1 MGCKKKR
8 DTRLVPIKYT
18 SREFSTIKDDLVN
31 YAKRY
36 YPDTFQDFNEA
47 GFGALFLDTVA
58 YVGDI
63 LSFYLDFQ
71 ANESFLDT
79 SLEYDNII
87 KLGRQMG
94 YKFRGNPSSCGF
106 AIFYILVPAA
116 VNGLGP
122 DRRYLPIL
130 KRGSEFKSQ
139 GGVGFLLNQDVNFK
153 HSDNEIIV
161 AQVNDTTGIP
171 VTYAIKAIGEVI
183 SGALGEDIVSVSTF
197 KKFLRVSLSSE
208 HVVEVLSVRDSEGHQ
223 YYEVDNL
230 SQNVIYRSVTNKNSD
245 TDNVTALL
253 RPFVVPRRFVVEQD
267 RRKRTFL
274 QFGYGSETQL
284 TTEAVADPRTIVLK
298 QNGKDHTTD
307 PSFDPTRLIESDKF
321 GIAPADTK
329 LTIRYRTNTK
339 RNVNVAAT
347 KLTKVMNPIFRFD
360 NLSSLNN
367 SNVSF
372 VVDSIEV
379 NNEDPI
385 IGDVS
390 YPSTDELKRRVY
402 DHYAAQNRA
411 VTKQD
416 YVSTVYSMPPQYG
429 AIKRAT
435 IVRDDDSFKRNLN
448 LYLISENS
456 DGTLTVPTATL
467 KKNVKIW
474 LNKNRMINDTI
485 DILNGRILNI
495 SIDFVIIA
503 DLEFNKFNTLA
514 SAITALQQKIK
525 IPDIGEVFY
534 ISDIYK
540 ILNDVDGVLDV
551 HSVRIK
557 QKTGAN
563 YADLGFDVI
572 DQMSPDG
579 RYFMVPNDVIVEVKY
594 PLRDIKGVIK

>member
-1 MGCKKKR
+1 MGSKKKR
-8 DTRLVPIKYT
+8 DTRLVPIDYT
-18 SREFSTIKDDLVN
+18 SREFGTIKNDLVN

-47 GFGALFLDTVA
+47 GFGSLFLDTMA
-58 YVGDI
+58 YIGDI

-79 SLEYDNII
+79 ALEYDNII

-94 YKFRGNPSSCGF
+94 YKFRGNPSSSGF
-106 AIFYILVPAA
+106 ATFYVLVPAA
-116 VNGLGP
+116 TSGLGP

-139 GGVGFLLNQDVNFK
+139 GGVGFLLNQSVNFK

-161 AQVNDTTGIP
+161 AEVNDTTGIP

-183 SGALGEDIVSVSTF
+183 SGELAEDIISVSDF
-197 KKFLRVSLSSE
+197 KKFLRISLSSE
-208 HVVEVLSVRDSEGHQ
+208 HAVEVLSVKDSEGHQ
-223 YYEVDNL
+223 YYEVDHL
-230 SQNVIYRSVTNKNSD
+230 SQNVVYRSIINKNSA

-267 RRKRTFL
+267 KRKRTFL

-298 QNGKDHTTD
+298 ENGKDYTTD

-321 GIAPADTK
+321 GIAPANTR
-329 LTIRYRTNTK
+329 LTIVYRTNTK
-339 RNVNVAAT
+339 RNVNVASAN
-347 KLTKVMNPIFRFD
+347 LTRVTNPLFKFD
-360 NLSSLNN
+360 QLSSLNTD
-367 SNVSF
+367 NVRF
-372 VVDSIEV
+372 VVNSIEV

-390 YPSTDELKRRVY
+390 YPTTEELKRRVY
-402 DHYAAQNRA
+402 DHYAAQSRA

-474 LNKNRMINDTI
+474 LNKNRMINDTF

-495 SIDFVIIA
+495 SIDFVIVA
-503 DLEFNKFNTLA
+503 DLEFNKFNTL
-514 SAITALQQKIK
+514 SKAITTLRHKIK
-525 IPDIGEVFY
+525 TPDIGEAFY

-540 ILNDVDGVLDV
+540 MLNNVEGVLDV
-551 HSVRIK
+551 HSVRVK
-557 QKTGAN
+557 QKTGAA

-572 DQMSPDG
+572 DHMSPDG
-579 RYFMVPNDVIVEVKY
+579 RYFMVPKDVIVELKY
-594 PLRDIKGVIK
+594 PSQDIKGVIK